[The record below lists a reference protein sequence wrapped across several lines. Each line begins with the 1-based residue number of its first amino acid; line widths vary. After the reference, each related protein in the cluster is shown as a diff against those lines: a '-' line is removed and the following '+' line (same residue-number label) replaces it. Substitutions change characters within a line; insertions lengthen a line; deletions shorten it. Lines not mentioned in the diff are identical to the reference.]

1 MYLVKRSLVLFV
13 FVLFGVSSNL
23 LAQEGGQEM
32 SAEDK
37 AWMEYMTPGKA
48 HQMLAESVGSWKIQ
62 TKMWMDP
69 SAAPMESDGTSQSEM
84 ILGGRYLQSTFS
96 GTMMGMPFEGISI
109 TGYDNAKKEYF
120 NTWIDNMG
128 TGLAYA
134 KGKYDE
140 STKSTEFKG
149 TMVDPMT
156 GKDSPFREV
165 FKVIDKNKMV
175 MEMYWEMEGKEVM
188 GMEITYTR

>member
-1 MYLVKRSLVLFV
+1 MNFVKKALPVLVFFFLIN
-13 FVLFGVSSNL
+13 GSNL
-23 LAQEGGQEM
+23 LAQEGMEM
-32 SAEDK
+32 TAEQK
-37 AWMEYMTPGKA
+37 AWMDYMTPGKA
-48 HQMLAESVGSWKIQ
+48 HQMLAEGVGSWKVH

-69 SAAPMESDGTSQSEM
+69 SAAPMESDGTSQAEM

-109 TGYDNAKKEYF
+109 TGFDNAKKEFF

-134 KGKYDE
+134 TGKYNE
-140 STKSTEFKG
+140 AANAIEFKG
-149 TMVDPMT
+149 MMVDPMT

-165 FKVIDKNKMV
+165 FKVIDQKKMV
-175 MEMYWEMEGKEVM
+175 MEMYWEMDGKEFL
-188 GMEITYTR
+188 GLELTYTR